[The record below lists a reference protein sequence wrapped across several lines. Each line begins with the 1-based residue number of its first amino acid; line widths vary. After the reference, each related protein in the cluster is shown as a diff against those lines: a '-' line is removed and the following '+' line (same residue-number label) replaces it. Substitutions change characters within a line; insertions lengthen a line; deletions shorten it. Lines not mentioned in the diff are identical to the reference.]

1 MTVARLRITTARLQL
16 LAPDPSPAAGQ
27 AQAVVDFFARNR
39 AHFAPWDPP
48 LPADDN
54 APAAVQ
60 GRLVTGASPA
70 GPAPPRARPGA
81 GGWHRP
87 TSRSKSSAR

>member
-1 MTVARLRITTARLQL
+1 MTVARQRITTARLQL
-16 LAPDPSPAAGQ
+16 LAPDPAPAAGQ

-48 LPADDN
+48 LPPDDN

-60 GRLVTGASPA
+60 GRLCGPRTPAAWRCWRGWASST
-70 GPAPPRARPGA
+70 RAWREA
-81 GGWHRP
+81 A
-87 TSRSKSSAR
+87 SS